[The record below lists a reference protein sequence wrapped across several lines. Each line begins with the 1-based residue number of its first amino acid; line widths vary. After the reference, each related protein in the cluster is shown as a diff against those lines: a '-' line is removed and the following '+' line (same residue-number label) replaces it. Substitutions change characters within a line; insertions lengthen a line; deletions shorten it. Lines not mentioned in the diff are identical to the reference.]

1 MPGLYIDTSA
11 LGRVLLAEPDAAAI
25 RAVLGRHDAW
35 WSSALLIV
43 ELRRLAAKE
52 ALADISEALLADGAL
67 HPLDRAVIDLASR
80 VPPAEVRSLDAIHL
94 QTAVTLRDAGT
105 ISAVITYDAQ
115 LRRGCE
121 HHAVTVDAP

>member
-11 LGRVLLAEPDAAAI
+11 LGRILLAEPDTAAI
-25 RAVLGRHDAW
+25 RAALGRFDAW
-35 WSSALLIV
+35 WSSELLVV

-52 ALADISEALLADGAL
+52 GVVETGEALLAEVSLYAV
-67 HPLDRAVIDLASR
+67 DRALLDLASR
-80 VPPAEVRSLDAIHL
+80 IPPIEVRSLDAIHL

-105 ISAVITYDAQ
+105 ISAVMTYDHQ

-121 HHAVTVDAP
+121 HHGIPAEAP